1 MINYFDNGVNDIIDQ
16 DDLYDIDGT
25 NETSETDEFKE
36 YSRDNEYILK
46 HYDVLKND
54 ILKLNIIV

>member
-1 MINYFDNGVNDIIDQ
+1 MINYFDNEVNDIIDQ
-16 DDLYDIDGT
+16 DDLDDT
-25 NETSETDEFKE
+25 NGTSETNEFKE

-46 HYDVLKND
+46 HYDILKND

>member
-1 MINYFDNGVNDIIDQ
+1 MINYFDNEVNDIIDQ
-16 DDLYDIDGT
+16 DDLDDT
-25 NETSETDEFKE
+25 NGTSETNEFKE

-46 HYDVLKND
+46 HYDTLKND